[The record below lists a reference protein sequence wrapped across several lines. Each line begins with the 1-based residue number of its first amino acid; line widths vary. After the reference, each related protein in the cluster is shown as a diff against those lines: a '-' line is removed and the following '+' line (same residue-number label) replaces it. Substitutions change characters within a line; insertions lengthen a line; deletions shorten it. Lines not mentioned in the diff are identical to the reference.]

1 MTAGEH
7 IIEVMAST
15 LQATVSAA
23 LAGEFQAL
31 LSGTGVCLR
40 GRAFIRAAGND
51 RMRWLNGMVSNKIR
65 ELAQDSGVYSFVL
78 NPQGKILGDL
88 YAFNR
93 GESILIETDQQ
104 QAKNLFGLLRRY
116 IIMDKVELTEVSER
130 WAAIGVAGPRAKEV
144 LRGAGVDL
152 PALEPLQFATVT
164 ISGIPATLMRGDN
177 AAVESYEIWVA
188 EDRAEKDVT
197 AKDAKEFSAKESAGE
212 IADALARAGGV
223 AVSEEAWELMRIAAG
238 IPRYGA
244 DIRERDLPQET
255 EQLRALNFNKGC
267 YIGQEIV
274 ERIRSRGN
282 VHRTFTGFEFQD
294 ETLPEPGAKV
304 VANGKDV
311 GEITSAA
318 VLPFPEGE
326 RRVALGYIRREA
338 GEAGAVI
345 NAGEHAGVVAK
356 LPFVNS

>member
-31 LSGTGVCLR
+31 LSGAGVCLFSGR
-40 GRAFIRAAGND
+40 GFIQAAGND
-51 RMRWLNGMVSNKIR
+51 RVRWLNGMVSNKIR
-65 ELAQDSGVYSFVL
+65 DLAEGSGAYAFVL

-104 QAKNLFGLLRRY
+104 QGEKLFGLLRRY
-116 IIMDKVELTEVSER
+116 IIMDKVELTDVSER
-130 WAAIGVAGPRAKEV
+130 WAVIGVAGPKAKET
-144 LRGAGVDL
+144 LQRAGVEMR
-152 PALEPLQFATVT
+152 ALEPLQFAPVT
-164 ISGIPATLMRGDN
+164 IAGVAATLVRADN
-177 AAVESYEIWVA
+177 PAVESYEIRVGGDGT
-188 EDRAEKDVT
+188 EENVT
-197 AKDAKEFSAKESAGE
+197 AKDTKESAGE
-212 IADALARAGGV
+212 IAGALARAGAA

-294 ETLPEPGAKV
+294 EALPEPGAKV
-304 VANGKDV
+304 VANGKEV

-338 GEAGAVI
+338 AEGGAVI
-345 NAGEHAGVVAK
+345 SAGANTGVVAK